1 MRLFE
6 NRPLTLLMIGKIL
19 LIIFIFSILLVFF
32 LIYQNQSVMLNPIRF
47 EDKNLPA
54 EDVQAESV
62 FQPETP
68 SLNQIFNI
76 DHKWVATLSA
86 ERIRT
91 VIATGDIIPART
103 VNFEIL
109 RHKDFNWPY
118 LKSNQLTQA
127 ADITFA
133 NLESPEIKSCPV
145 TNEGMI
151 FCGDYRN
158 IEGLKFAGIDVISLA
173 NNHAGNYGEEG
184 VKETIDHLKNAGIE
198 TTGTALSNLVI
209 KDIRGIRF
217 AFLGFN
223 DISKNQPG
231 ISDVDEEKIKNDIRE
246 AEKQAKIVI
255 VSFHWGVEYR
265 DQPDERQKYLG
276 HLAVDAGAD
285 LVIGNHPHWIQPVE
299 IYKDKLI
306 IYAHGNFVFDQEWS
320 IKTKLGVVGK
330 YTFYDNQLIDVEFFP
345 LQIENYGQP
354 NLLTGDKKQIILD
367 EMSKES
373 IILSLTTEV
382 KK

>member
-1 MRLFE
+1 M
-6 NRPLTLLMIGKIL
+6 
-19 LIIFIFSILLVFF
+19 
-32 LIYQNQSVMLNPIRF
+32 
-47 EDKNLPA
+47 
-54 EDVQAESV
+54 
-62 FQPETP
+62 
-68 SLNQIFNI
+68 
-76 DHKWVATLSA
+76 
-86 ERIRT
+86 
-91 VIATGDIIPART
+91 IATGDIIPART

-118 LKSNQLTQA
+118 LKTNQLTQA
-127 ADITFA
+127 SDVTFA
-133 NLESPEIKSCPV
+133 NLESPEIKNCPA
-145 TNEGMI
+145 TNKGMI

>member
-118 LKSNQLTQA
+118 LKTNQLTQA
-127 ADITFA
+127 SDVNFA
-133 NLESPEIKSCPV
+133 NLESPEIKNCPA
-145 TNEGMI
+145 TNKGMI

-158 IEGLKFAGIDVISLA
+158 IEGLKFAGIDVVSLA
-173 NNHAGNYGEEG
+173 NNHAGNFGEEG
-184 VKETIDHLKNAGIE
+184 IKETVGHLKNAGIE
-198 TTGTALSNLVI
+198 STGTALSNLVI
-209 KDIRGIRF
+209 KNIRGVRF

-223 DISKNQPG
+223 DISKDQPG
-231 ISDVDEEKIKNDIRE
+231 ISNVDEEKIKTEIAE
-246 AEKQAKIVI
+246 AKKLSEVVI
-255 VSFHWGVEYR
+255 VAMHWG
-265 DQPDERQKYLG
+265 
-276 HLAVDAGAD
+276 A
-285 LVIGNHPHWIQPVE
+285 
-299 IYKDKLI
+299 
-306 IYAHGNFVFDQEWS
+306 
-320 IKTKLGVVGK
+320 
-330 YTFYDNQLIDVEFFP
+330 
-345 LQIENYGQP
+345 
-354 NLLTGDKKQIILD
+354 
-367 EMSKES
+367 
-373 IILSLTTEV
+373 
-382 KK
+382 

>member
-1 MRLFE
+1 
-6 NRPLTLLMIGKIL
+6 
-19 LIIFIFSILLVFF
+19 
-32 LIYQNQSVMLNPIRF
+32 MLNPIRI
-47 EDKNLPA
+47 EDEKFQ
-54 EDVQAESV
+54 EDDVQAESV
-62 FQPETP
+62 FQPKTP
-68 SLNQIFNI
+68 SINQIFNS

-86 ERIRT
+86 GRIRT
-91 VIATGDIIPART
+91 VITTGDIIPART

-118 LKSNQLTQA
+118 LKTYQLTNA
-127 ADITFA
+127 SDITFA
-133 NLESPEIKSCPV
+133 NLESPEIKNCPM

-158 IEGLKFAGIDVISLA
+158 IEGLMFAGIDVVSLA

-184 VKETIDHLKNAGIE
+184 VKETIDHLKYAGIE

-231 ISDVDEEKIKNDIRE
+231 ISDVDEGKIKNDIRE
-246 AEKQAKIVI
+246 AEMQAKIVI
-255 VSFHWGVEYR
+255 VTFHWGAEYK

-276 HLAVDAGAD
+276 HLAVNAGAD

-306 IYAHGNFVFDQEWS
+306 TYSHGNFVFDQEWS
-320 IKTKLGVVGK
+320 IKTKQGVIGK
-330 YTFYDNQLIDVEFFP
+330 YTFYDDKLIDAEFFP

-354 NLLTGDKKQIILD
+354 YFLTGDKKQKILY
-367 EMSKES
+367 EIGKASMMMST
-373 IILSLTTEV
+373 ILEV
-382 KK
+382 NK